1 MRRGKTTVLLAL
13 LIVFGMTS
21 FIFVVPSGAS
31 PSSTLPDYQTFD
43 VGPKLRDSNL
53 PIESV
58 GATSNAK
65 YHANT
70 AETQTTGDGEVQIY
84 DTKTWVSLDDYYGY
98 YFYTDF
104 DLRAFSDNTEVWV
117 QVFEERGFPEGDP
130 RGTPIITQA
139 EVEYLLNAFDSN
151 IYAKDSSYFGV
162 PDFHNGS
169 NNVLGPSGY
178 WYDEAGRNVIL
189 VSNFG
194 DENFYDPTYPY
205 YIAGFYSPTF
215 ERWIDRNIIS
225 IDTWQWENRIGPE
238 GTEWLPGIYVARPY
252 VYEGTIA
259 HEFQHLIHDDYNTDD
274 ALFMNEGCSM
284 FAEFLCGYGIPWG
297 DINSY
302 LATPDNSLTEWGD
315 QGDINI
321 LADYGVAALW
331 TLYLNDQFGPDFL
344 GKFVQDG
351 VPGIEG
357 LNVAFGGGIT
367 FDEVYRNWRI
377 ANLIHSDEPGHG
389 IYNYKSLD
397 LADGDPIRVY
407 DVKQKPKQV
416 MYGTDFGTT
425 ITTLGYDTGI
435 SAIGPY
441 GSDYIEFTKWNNPAY
456 GRLDFDGDD
465 VAVVPA
471 WTLTDGIWF
480 SGTGLDLVNLLL
492 AGEATVDVSDPVLS
506 LTTSYDLEPYW
517 DFGFIQVST
526 DNGATWNSLANSYTI
541 YEHDPDAHPDVIAN
555 LPGLTGTSDGYV
567 TMDFDLSAYAGETVL
582 IGFRYITD
590 WGTTYP
596 GWWIQADSVMVS
608 GQTITLAP
616 ATIFPE
622 VDFQVTM
629 VIETTLT
636 YCLRYRVGR
645 HYYTNYYTK
654 TFYCIYDLR
663 LKDATEMGTTYLYK
677 LHNQR
682 IFMIVSPMMDHGV
695 ADYSFVSMKL
705 FHCR

>member
-21 FIFVVPSGAS
+21 FIFIVPSGAS
-31 PSSTLPDYQTFD
+31 PSATLPDYQAYD
-43 VGPKLRDSNL
+43 VGPKLRGSNL

-58 GATSNAK
+58 AATSSAK
-65 YHANT
+65 YHASL
-70 AETQTTGDGEVQIY
+70 EPGDTGDGSDAVSFG
-84 DTKTWVSLDDYYGY
+84 TKAWLSLDNFGGY
-98 YFYTDF
+98 FFTYF
-104 DLRAFSDNTEVWV
+104 DLRAYSDTTEVWV

-130 RGTPIITQA
+130 RGTPIITQD

-151 IYAKDSSYFGV
+151 IYAKDTNYFGV

-169 NNVLGPSGY
+169 ASWLVAHNYVPAGY
-178 WYDEAGRNVIL
+178 YDSDTGKNVIL
-189 VSNFG
+189 VSNFI
-194 DENFYDPTYPY
+194 DDNYYDPTYPY
-205 YIAGFYSPTF
+205 YIAGFYSPSL
-215 ERWIDRNIIS
+215 ERYCDRNIIS

-238 GTEWLPGIYVARPY
+238 GTEWLPGIYVARPF

-259 HEFQHLIHDDYNTDD
+259 HEFQHLIHDDYNPDD

-284 FAEFLCGYGIPWG
+284 FAEFLCGYGIPWS

-302 LATPDNSLTEWGD
+302 LATPDNSLTVWGD

-331 TLYLNDQFGPDFL
+331 SLYLNDQFGPDFL
-344 GKFVQDG
+344 GTFVQDG
-351 VPGIEG
+351 IPGIDG
-357 LNVAFGGGIT
+357 LNLAFGGGIT
-367 FDEVYRNWRI
+367 FDKVYRNWRI

-397 LADGDPIRVY
+397 LADGNPIRVY

-456 GRLDFDGDD
+456 GRLNFDGDD
-465 VAVVPA
+465 VAIVPA
-471 WTLTDGIWF
+471 WTLADGVWF
-480 SGTGLDLVNLLL
+480 SGTGLDLQNLLL
-492 AGEATVDVSDPVLS
+492 FGEATVDSTDPVLS
-506 LTTSYDLEPYW
+506 LTTSWDLETEW
-517 DFGFIQVST
+517 DYGFVQVST
-526 DNGATWNSLANSYTI
+526 DNGATWTSLVNAYTI
-541 YEHDPDAHPDVIAN
+541 YEHDPDAHPDIIAN
-555 LPGLTGTSDGYV
+555 LPGLTGSSDGYV

-582 IGFRYITD
+582 IGFRYMTD

-608 GQTITLAP
+608 GQLIPLAP

-622 VDFQVTM
+622 VDFQVTI
-629 VIETTLT
+629 VTETTLT
-636 YCLRYRVGR
+636 YHWGR
-645 HYYTNYYTK
+645 HYYTR
-654 TFYCIYDLR
+654 TFYCIYDLH
-663 LKDATEMGTTYLYK
+663 LKDSTEFGTTFLYK
-677 LHNQR
+677 FHNQR

-695 ADYSFVSMKL
+695 ADYSFAALKL
-705 FHCR
+705 FSCR